1 MCAVSRRLSVKP
13 ILKWAGGK
21 TQLITQL
28 LPHVPER
35 FGTYIEP
42 FFGGGALFFTLQPE
56 RAIISDSNPEL
67 VNLYRQVATAVDSV
81 ISCLKRYHNTRE
93 DYYAVRAQNWQ
104 MLAPA
109 EAAARMIYLNR
120 TCFNGLYR
128 VNRKGEFN
136 VPYGRYPNPRICD
149 EANLRAASALLKR
162 ADIFC
167 GDFAQVLDD
176 CAKPGDFVF
185 LDPPYLPVGK
195 WGDFKRYTK
204 EQFYE
209 ADHRRLAD
217 ATKRL
222 MGRGIWS
229 VLTNSNHQL
238 VRELYADL
246 PLQVVKTKRNISS
259 DAATRNGEDVIVDMP
274 PSRKT
279 AIIVYRNVSVPPQ
292 AKLYPPTRYMG
303 SKRKLLGEIC
313 RVASQFDFGS
323 VLDLFSGSGIVGY
336 MFKSMG
342 KAVCCND
349 YMAMSATFSKAMIE
363 NNATTLTDDDIAR
376 LLRKPKSVDGF
387 VSTTFKGIFFT
398 DEENEK
404 IDALRAN
411 IARLRDPYKRAIAMT
426 ALIRAC
432 AKKRPRGLFTYVGER
447 YDDGRR
453 DLRLSI
459 EEQFVEC
466 VKSVNAAVFDNGRE
480 NRSVWGDA
488 LRLEGATA
496 DLVYIDPPYYTPKSD
511 NEYVRR
517 YHFLEGLAR
526 SWKGVVIQQETKTKK
541 FKSYPTPFAR
551 KEGTEKAF
559 DELFSRYRESILIV
573 SYSSNSLPTKEQML
587 SLLAQYKRN
596 VDVLPIDYRYNFGNR
611 AGGNVMRQNVRE
623 FLFIGY

>member
-56 RAIISDSNPEL
+56 KAIISDSNPEL
-67 VNLYRQVATAVDSV
+67 VNLYRQVAAAVDSV
-81 ISCLKRYHNTRE
+81 ISCLKRYRNTRE
-93 DYYAVRAQNWQ
+93 DYYAVRAQDWQ

-109 EAAARMIYLNR
+109 EVAARMIYLNR

-128 VNRKGEFN
+128 VNRKGDFN
-136 VPYGRYPNPRICD
+136 VPYGRYSNPRICD

-167 GDFAQVLDD
+167 GDFAQVLDE

-209 ADHRRLAD
+209 ADHRRLAE

-222 MGRGIWS
+222 MERGIWS

-246 PLQVVKTKRNISS
+246 SLQVVKTKRNISS

-363 NNATTLTDDDIAR
+363 NNATTLTDDDIVR

-398 DEENEK
+398 DEENAK

-488 LRLEGATA
+488 LRFEGATA

-551 KEGTEKAF
+551 KEGAEKAF